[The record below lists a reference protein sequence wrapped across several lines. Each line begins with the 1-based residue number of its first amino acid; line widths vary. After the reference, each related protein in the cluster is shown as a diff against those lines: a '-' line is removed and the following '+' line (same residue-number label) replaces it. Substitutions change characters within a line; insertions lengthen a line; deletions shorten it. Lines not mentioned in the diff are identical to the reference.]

1 MFDKLG
7 FVPACKV
14 THFFAENNKKV
25 KIMVLKSMHWG
36 LLCVLL
42 S

>member
-7 FVPACKV
+7 FVRKV